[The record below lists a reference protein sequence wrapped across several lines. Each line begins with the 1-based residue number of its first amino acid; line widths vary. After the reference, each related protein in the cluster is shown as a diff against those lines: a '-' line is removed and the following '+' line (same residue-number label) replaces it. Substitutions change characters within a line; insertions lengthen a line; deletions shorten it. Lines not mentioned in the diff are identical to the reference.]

1 MRCPLCFLLLGL
13 LLAPLPALA
22 SLDDDVQFLGAG
34 VYSNP
39 KFDGSTVRHN
49 DPIPQINYATGRWF
63 ARTTE
68 GILEGG
74 ARWNLGQSAR
84 VGVQAAY
91 EGGPLGEHPGA
102 SLGVHAELEG
112 NLGPA
117 PVSSVFRIRQFL
129 SNGKG
134 WEADARVNLGIYEGH
149 GWGLALYGQAT
160 WANEKIFNNFYAV
173 NDSGL
178 LFTAL
183 GTWGGYAITPKWLF
197 LFSAEQRRLGDAAMP
212 SPYVERRAG
221 FYGSLGLAYRL

>member
-1 MRCPLCFLLLGL
+1 MRWLLLTL
-13 LLAPLPALA
+13 LLAPLTAAAL
-22 SLDDDVQFLGAG
+22 DEDVQFVGGA
-34 VYSNP
+34 VYSHP
-39 KFDGSTVRHN
+39 KFDGSPIRHN
-49 DPIPQINYATGRWF
+49 DPIPQINYAGSRWF

-74 ARWNLGQSAR
+74 ARWNVGESAAM
-84 VGVQAAY
+84 GVQAAY
-91 EGGPLGEHPGA
+91 EDGPRGEHPGA
-102 SLGVHAELEG
+102 SLGIHAELEG
-112 NLGPA
+112 KVGPA
-117 PVSSVFRIRQFL
+117 PVSSVFRLRQFM

-134 WEADARVNLGIYEGH
+134 WEADARVNVGVYEGH

-160 WANEKIFNNFYAV
+160 WASDKIFNSYYAV

-212 SPYVERRAG
+212 SPFVERRSSP
-221 FYGSLGLAYRL
+221 YGSLGLAYRL

>member
-1 MRCPLCFLLLGL
+1 MRCLLLGL
-13 LLAPLPALA
+13 LLVPLTAAALG
-22 SLDDDVQFLGAG
+22 DDVQFIGAG
-34 VYSNP
+34 VYSHP
-39 KFDGSTVRHN
+39 KFDGSPIRHE
-49 DPIPQINYATGRWF
+49 DAIPQISYAAGRWF

-74 ARWNLGQSAR
+74 ARWN
-84 VGVQAAY
+84 VGEHAAIGAQAAY
-91 EGGPLGEHPGA
+91 EDGPRGEHPGA

-117 PVSSVFRIRQFL
+117 PVSTVLRLRQFI

-134 WEADARVNLGIYEGH
+134 WEADARANLGIYQGH
-149 GWGLALYGQAT
+149 GFGIAVYGQAT
-160 WANEKIFNNFYAV
+160 WASEKIFSNYYAV

-183 GTWGGYAITPKWLF
+183 GVWGGYTITPKWLL
-197 LFSAEQRRLGDAAMP
+197 LFSAEERRLSDTAAP
-212 SPYVERRAG
+212 SPFVERRTG

>member
-1 MRCPLCFLLLGL
+1 MRCLLLGL
-13 LLAPLPALA
+13 LLVPLTAAALG
-22 SLDDDVQFLGAG
+22 DDVQFIGAG
-34 VYSNP
+34 VYSHP
-39 KFDGSTVRHN
+39 KFDGSPIRHE
-49 DPIPQINYATGRWF
+49 DAIPQISYAAGRWF

-74 ARWNLGQSAR
+74 ARWN
-84 VGVQAAY
+84 VGEHAAIGAQAAY
-91 EGGPLGEHPGA
+91 EDGPRGEHPGA

-117 PVSSVFRIRQFL
+117 PVSSVFRVRQFL

-134 WEADARVNLGIYEGH
+134 WEADARANLGIYQGH
-149 GWGLALYGQAT
+149 GFGIAVYGQAT
-160 WANEKIFNNFYAV
+160 WASEKIFSNYYAV

-183 GTWGGYAITPKWLF
+183 GTWGGYAITPKWLL
-197 LFSAEQRRLGDAAMP
+197 LFSAEERRLSDTAAP
-212 SPYVERRAG
+212 SPFVERRTG